1 MPKPKR
7 RHQSRPGFGTLSF
20 SLSRRWDQD
29 KEMPRFNII
38 GCHGADHCSDI
49 CAALGGEQFPLTSPT
64 MMLALLDFKFPH
76 S

>member
-1 MPKPKR
+1 MVLITALI
-7 RHQSRPGFGTLSF
+7 F
-20 SLSRRWDQD
+20 
-29 KEMPRFNII
+29 
-38 GCHGADHCSDI
+38 